1 MGKFRDILFARN
13 APAKANLDNL
23 FALPS
28 AAITLEVSANLV
40 TTKSGAVCFKPA
52 SGAAFASTST
62 DFLAILAQ
70 MDGGPNKHRE
80 ASDSLGYKWIMV
92 DADDLESL
100 TAEIHSVNSTLEDN
114 GFGPQLLCSVFPF
127 NDKDSDK
134 KVYLIYLYK
143 RGTFY
148 PFAPGAGQRRDNER
162 ELSLQAIIKDDLPL
176 ESDLERWFPIWD
188 MPL

>member
-23 FALPS
+23 FAMPS
-28 AAITLEVSANLV
+28 AGITLEVSANLV
-40 TTKSGAVCFKPA
+40 STGSAAVCFKPA
-52 SGAAFASTST
+52 SGAAFQNTSQDFNSILEQMSSTKPPREST
-62 DFLAILAQ
+62 
-70 MDGGPNKHRE
+70 
-80 ASDSLGYKWIMV
+80 DSLGYRWIII

-100 TAEIHSVNSTLEDN
+100 TTEIHSVNSTLESN
-114 GFGPQLLCSVFPF
+114 GFGPQLLCSVFPMR
-127 NDKDSDK
+127 DKDGDR

-148 PFAPGAGQRRDNER
+148 PFAPLGGEKRDNER
-162 ELSLQAIIKDDLPL
+162 ELSLQALLKSDLPL
-176 ESDLERWFPIWD
+176 ESDLERWFPIWE